1 MYICLYI
8 YKPMT
13 KWLATW
19 AKNPVAASSS
29 AASYVQS

>member
-19 AKNPVAASSS
+19 AKKSGCRFEFSC
-29 AASYVQS
+29 